1 MALTLFG
8 YRFGIY
14 TRIVRLVLHEKRLRA
29 TLVEIDPFAD
39 SLPDGYLML
48 HPFGRVPVLT
58 HGPFTLYETAP
69 ICRYLDEALPGPPLQ
84 PADPRDRA
92 RMAQVVQMADA
103 YAYRPLV
110 RGIYEHLVFRPA
122 EAGPADPAVAARGLA
137 DAPRILAALEQIAAE
152 GRVLN
157 GQGLTL
163 ADLHLAPMI
172 AAFVKAAPGHGMI
185 GDFPFLARWWQAVGE
200 CPAMAA
206 TEPGLPAGAPQVP
219 AQRRQK

>member
-8 YRFGIY
+8 YRFSIY
-14 TRIVRLVLHEKRLRA
+14 TRVVRLVLHEKRLRA
-29 TLVEIDPFAD
+29 TLVEVDPFAD
-39 SLPDGYLML
+39 PLPDGFLAL
-48 HPFGRVPVLT
+48 SPFGHVPVLA

-103 YAYRPLV
+103 YVYPPLV
-110 RGIYEHLVFRPA
+110 RGVYEHLVFRPA
-122 EAGPADPAVAARGLA
+122 EGSPADPLVAARGLA
-137 DAPRILAALEQIAAE
+137 DAQPVLAALEVIASE

-157 GQGLTL
+157 GRGLTL

-172 AAFVKAAPGHGMI
+172 AAFVQAAEGRAMMAGYPCLAGWWRGIEGH
-185 GDFPFLARWWQAVGE
+185 A
-200 CPAMAA
+200 AMAA
-206 TEPGLPAGAPQVP
+206 TDPGLPVSGP
-219 AQRRQK
+219 